1 MPGEGFPQMLVQ
13 TFSSNKPNDLKF
25 HHWNYICSNPF
36 YSFYI
41 HNCIMIF
48 LKPFNKLFYKFF
60 VQKAVAA
67 LCWSSHE
74 EIPHTQWQRRNP
86 SKMVGGANLHLES
99 NPTPA
104 RDAQRAQTY
113 LVHPGTPQRLR
124 QTCVWASSVEVS
136 VSSGLPQGQG
146 LWLRQTWVWHE
157 PSWRRSPLTPP

>member
-25 HHWNYICSNPF
+25 HQWNYICSNPF
-36 YSFYI
+36 YSSYI

-74 EIPHTQWQRRNP
+74 EIPHAQWQRRNP

-113 LVHPGTPQRLR
+113 LVHTRTQGPHRDWDRPVFEHLLWRYQSAADCLRDRGSGWGRL
-124 QTCVWASSVEVS
+124 EY
-136 VSSGLPQGQG
+136 GM
-146 LWLRQTWVWHE
+146 
-157 PSWRRSPLTPP
+157 SPLGGGHH